1 MLVFESSLSLL
12 TVMLMNIN
20 SISVTAAN
28 RLNII
33 FVICKL
39 VTIFTVMIGG
49 LVRLGQGMLLLFY
62 LRIKLGYLWMICL

>member
-1 MLVFESSLSLL
+1 LNSLSLL